1 MNTGG
6 IVVGTAGETTRAEGM
21 ARTEGN
27 ASNAAHGASAPGAD
41 AGSARLLIVEDEPKL
56 AALMTR
62 YLEAGGYRTTTL
74 ADGRLV
80 VPQVREARPD
90 LILLDLMLP
99 GRDGIEIC
107 REVRTFSD
115 VPIIIVT
122 ARVEEIDRLLGLELG
137 ADDYVCKPFSP
148 RELVARVRAILRR
161 TRGGTREPAQAGPGR
176 AGAAPDA
183 AVLPGR
189 PGDALIVDWT
199 DADSRPVRLV
209 IDEDRHEVRLED
221 QVLDLTP
228 VEFRLLAILA
238 AIPGRVLR
246 RDGLLDRLYEDHRVV
261 NDRTVDTHVKNLRR
275 KLMQVVKD
283 RDLIHSVYGIGYKFE
298 P

>member
-1 MNTGG
+1 MAGAAGG
-6 IVVGTAGETTRAEGM
+6 MRGRRCV
-21 ARTEGN
+21 
-27 ASNAAHGASAPGAD
+27 P
-41 AGSARLLIVEDEPKL
+41 ARLLIVEDEPKL

-62 YLEAGGYRTTTL
+62 YLEAAGYQTDRRRPT
-74 ADGRLV
+74 AAWWCR
-80 VPQVREARPD
+80 RCARRRPD

-107 REVRTFSD
+107 RELRTFSD

-161 TRGGTREPAQAGPGR
+161 TRGGEPADLRRPNRRRPAAADRAGRGAGR
-176 AGAAPDA
+176 RLDRCGRPAGAAGDRRGSPRGA
-183 AVLPGR
+183 PGGPVL
-189 PGDALIVDWT
+189 
-199 DADSRPVRLV
+199 
-209 IDEDRHEVRLED
+209 E
-221 QVLDLTP
+221 LTP
-228 VEFRLLAILA
+228 VEFRLLAVLA
-238 AIPGRVLR
+238 AVPGRVLR

>member
-1 MNTGG
+1 MNTGSMAKPDG
-6 IVVGTAGETTRAEGM
+6 VTRNDGGAAGAV
-21 ARTEGN
+21 A
-27 ASNAAHGASAPGAD
+27 
-41 AGSARLLIVEDEPKL
+41 ARLLIVEDEPKL
-56 AALMTR
+56 AALMAR
-62 YLEAGGYRTTTL
+62 YLEAGGYRTTTV

-80 VPQVREARPD
+80 VPQVRETGPD

-107 REVRTFSD
+107 RELRTFSD

-161 TRGGTREPAQAGPGR
+161 TRGGSRGPQSPPGR
-176 AGAAPDA
+176 AATAPGSTAAATTPGSA
-183 AVLPGR
+183 ASADR
-189 PGDALIVDWT
+189 PGEGLGVDWT
-199 DADSRPVRLV
+199 DADSRPVRLL

-221 QVLDLTP
+221 QVLELTP

-238 AIPGRVLR
+238 AVPGRVLR

>member
-1 MNTGG
+1 MNTDSMAKPDGVNKSNGG
-6 IVVGTAGETTRAEGM
+6 SDVG
-21 ARTEGN
+21 
-27 ASNAAHGASAPGAD
+27 SSAFA
-41 AGSARLLIVEDEPKL
+41 ARLLIVEDEPKL
-56 AALMTR
+56 AALMAR

-80 VPQVREARPD
+80 VPKVRESRPD

-107 REVRTFSD
+107 RELRTFSD

-161 TRGGTREPAQAGPGR
+161 TRGDSRGPHSPPGLPAPAPGPS
-176 AGAAPDA
+176 APAD
-183 AVLPGR
+183 R
-189 PGDALIVDWT
+189 PGEALVVDRT
-199 DADSRPVRLV
+199 NADLRPVRLL

-221 QVLDLTP
+221 QVLELTP

-238 AIPGRVLR
+238 AVPGRVLR

-261 NDRTVDTHVKNLRR
+261 NDRTVDTHIKNLRR

>member
-80 VPQVREARPD
+80 VPQVRAAQPD

-99 GRDGIEIC
+99 G
-107 REVRTFSD
+107 
-115 VPIIIVT
+115 
-122 ARVEEIDRLLGLELG
+122 
-137 ADDYVCKPFSP
+137 
-148 RELVARVRAILRR
+148 
-161 TRGGTREPAQAGPGR
+161 
-176 AGAAPDA
+176 
-183 AVLPGR
+183 
-189 PGDALIVDWT
+189 
-199 DADSRPVRLV
+199 
-209 IDEDRHEVRLED
+209 
-221 QVLDLTP
+221 
-228 VEFRLLAILA
+228 
-238 AIPGRVLR
+238 

>member
-1 MNTGG
+1 MDAADPKTAGLEQ
-6 IVVGTAGETTRAEGM
+6 GTAGVQQGSVM
-21 ARTEGN
+21 AR
-27 ASNAAHGASAPGAD
+27 H
-41 AGSARLLIVEDEPKL
+41 RLMIVEDEPKL
-56 AALMTR
+56 AALLAT
-62 YLEAGGYRTTTL
+62 YLNAAGYETVCL

-80 VPQVREARPD
+80 VPQVRAAEPA

-115 VPIIIVT
+115 VPIIMVT

-161 TRGGTREPAQAGPGR
+161 TRGAIRPSADMPPQPSVLSD
-176 AGAAPDA
+176 PDA
-183 AVLPGR
+183 
-189 PGDALIVDWT
+189 
-199 DADSRPVRLV
+199 RPVHLE
-209 IDEDRHEVRLED
+209 IDEDRHQVHLEGRL
-221 QVLDLTP
+221 LDLTP
-228 VEFRLLAILA
+228 VEFRLLAVLA
-238 AIPGRVLR
+238 ADPGRVLR
-246 RDGLLDRLYEDHRVV
+246 RDGLLERLYMDHRVV

-275 KLMQVVKD
+275 KLMQVVAG
-283 RDLIHSVYGIGYKFE
+283 RDLIQSVYGVGYKFE

>member
-1 MNTGG
+1 MPAGATGC
-6 IVVGTAGETTRAEGM
+6 
-21 ARTEGN
+21 
-27 ASNAAHGASAPGAD
+27 SACR
-41 AGSARLLIVEDEPKL
+41 ARLLIVEDEPKL
-56 AALMTR
+56 AALMAR
-62 YLEAGGYRTTTL
+62 YLEAGGYRTDHASPTAAWWCRRCAT
-74 ADGRLV
+74 R
-80 VPQVREARPD
+80 RPD

-107 REVRTFSD
+107 RELRTFSD

-161 TRGGTREPAQAGPGR
+161 TRGGGPRRRPDRRRCAHGAA
-176 AGAAPDA
+176 AGAAA
-183 AVLPGR
+183 SGRR
-189 PGDALIVDWT
+189 PGDALVVDWT
-199 DADSRPVRLV
+199 DADARPVRLV

-228 VEFRLLAILA
+228 VEFRLLAVLA
-238 AIPGRVLR
+238 AVPGRVLR

>member
-6 IVVGTAGETTRAEGM
+6 MTNAEG
-21 ARTEGN
+21 TT
-27 ASNAAHGASAPGAD
+27 AALAGAD
-41 AGSARLLIVEDEPKL
+41 GAARAAARLLIVEDEPKL

-62 YLEAGGYRTTTL
+62 YLQAGGYQTATV

-107 REVRTFSD
+107 RELRTFSD

-161 TRGGTREPAQAGPGR
+161 TRGGGSAPAGPAAADR
-176 AGAAPDA
+176 ADE
-183 AVLPGR
+183 
-189 PGDALIVDWT
+189 ALVVDWT
-199 DADSRPVRLV
+199 DADARPVRLV
-209 IDEDRHEVRLED
+209 IDEDRHEVRLEG

-228 VEFRLLAILA
+228 VEFRLLAVLA
-238 AIPGRVLR
+238 AVPGRVLR

>member
-1 MNTGG
+1 MNTGSMAKPDG
-6 IVVGTAGETTRAEGM
+6 VRRTTSDGSNGGSDGGAAG
-21 ARTEGN
+21 
-27 ASNAAHGASAPGAD
+27 AAA
-41 AGSARLLIVEDEPKL
+41 ARLLVVEDEPKL
-56 AALMTR
+56 AALMAR
-62 YLEAGGYRTTTL
+62 YLEAGGYRTSTIG
-74 ADGRLV
+74 DGRLV
-80 VPQVREARPD
+80 VSQVRETQPD

-99 GRDGIEIC
+99 GRDGIEVC
-107 REVRTFSD
+107 RELRTFSD

-161 TRGGTREPAQAGPGR
+161 TRGGSRGPQSPPGRLASAAGPSGP
-176 AGAAPDA
+176 AAPA
-183 AVLPGR
+183 GERRVVG
-189 PGDALIVDWT
+189 WT
-199 DADSRPVRLV
+199 GADSRPVRLL

-221 QVLDLTP
+221 QVLELTP

-238 AIPGRVLR
+238 AVPGRVLR
-246 RDGLLDRLYEDHRVV
+246 REGLLDRLYEDHRVV

>member
-1 MNTGG
+1 MNTE
-6 IVVGTAGETTRAEGM
+6 AM
-21 ARTEGN
+21 
-27 ASNAAHGASAPGAD
+27 
-41 AGSARLLIVEDEPKL
+41 SARLMIVEDEPKL
-56 AALMTR
+56 AALMVK
-62 YLEAGGYRTTTL
+62 YLEAAGFATQCL

-80 VPQVREARPD
+80 VPAVRAAQPD
-90 LILLDLMLP
+90 LVLLDLMLP

-107 REVRTFSD
+107 RELRTFSD

-148 RELVARVRAILRR
+148 REMVARVRAILRR
-161 TRGGTREPAQAGPGR
+161 TRGAPRLP
-176 AGAAPDA
+176 AGASPSGKQPADA
-183 AVLPGR
+183 VV
-189 PGDALIVDWT
+189 VDWT
-199 DADSRPVRLV
+199 DENARPVRLV
-209 IDEDRHEVRLED
+209 IDESRHQVRLED
-221 QVLDLTP
+221 QLLDLTP

-238 AIPGRVLR
+238 AVPGRVLR
-246 RDGLLDRLYEDHRVV
+246 RDGLLDQLYLDHRIV

>member
-1 MNTGG
+1 MNT
-6 IVVGTAGETTRAEGM
+6 AGQDR
-21 ARTEGN
+21 N
-27 ASNAAHGASAPGAD
+27 SAAMERGAPVN
-41 AGSARLLIVEDEPKL
+41 SARLMIVEDEPKL
-56 AALMTR
+56 AALLAR
-62 YLEAGGYRTTTL
+62 YLQAAGYRTECL
-74 ADGRLV
+74 GDGRLV
-80 VPQVREARPD
+80 VPAVRAASPD

-107 REVRTFSD
+107 REIRTFSD

-148 RELVARVRAILRR
+148 REMVARVRAILRR
-161 TRGGTREPAQAGPGR
+161 TQGGLRPP
-176 AGAAPDA
+176 AGAPAATGYGADA
-183 AVLPGR
+183 VV
-189 PGDALIVDWT
+189 VDWT
-199 DADSRPVRLV
+199 DENARPVRLV
-209 IDEDRHEVRLED
+209 IDEGRHEVRLED
-221 QVLDLTP
+221 QLLDLTP
-228 VEFRLLAILA
+228 VEFRLLAVLA
-238 AIPGRVLR
+238 AVPGRVLR
-246 RDGLLDRLYEDHRVV
+246 RDGLLDRLYMDHRVV

>member
-1 MNTGG
+1 MARIDGMTGG
-6 IVVGTAGETTRAEGM
+6 RQAAGAERAAG
-21 ARTEGN
+21 G
-27 ASNAAHGASAPGAD
+27 AADDIGAAA
-41 AGSARLLIVEDEPKL
+41 ARLLIVEDEPKL

-62 YLEAGGYRTTTL
+62 YLEAAGYHTATL

-80 VPQVREARPD
+80 VPQVRAEQPD
-90 LILLDLMLP
+90 LVLLDLMLP

-107 REVRTFSD
+107 RELRTFSD
-115 VPIIIVT
+115 VPVIIVT

-161 TRGGTREPAQAGPGR
+161 TRGGQRAPAQPPSSAGSAPGSPAA
-176 AGAAPDA
+176 AGS
-183 AVLPGR
+183 GS
-189 PGDALIVDWT
+189 DALVVDWT
-199 DADSRPVRLV
+199 GADSRPVRLV

-238 AIPGRVLR
+238 AVPGRVLR
-246 RDGLLDRLYEDHRVV
+246 RDGLLDRLYADHRVV

>member
-1 MNTGG
+1 MNT
-6 IVVGTAGETTRAEGM
+6 AGM
-21 ARTEGN
+21 DD
-27 ASNAAHGASAPGAD
+27 AAPVPGAVQ
-41 AGSARLLIVEDEPKL
+41 AGGPASGARLMIVEDEPKL
-56 AALMTR
+56 AALLAK
-62 YLEAGGYRTTTL
+62 YLQAAGYQTTCL

-80 VPQVREARPD
+80 VPQVRAAPPD

-107 REVRTFSD
+107 RELRTFSD

-148 RELVARVRAILRR
+148 REMVARVRAILRR
-161 TRGGTREPAQAGPGR
+161 SRGSVSR
-176 AGAAPDA
+176 AGQPAPEEPL
-183 AVLPGR
+183 VT
-189 PGDALIVDWT
+189 DWT
-199 DADSRPVRLV
+199 DAETRPVRLV
-209 IDEDRHEVRLED
+209 IDEDRHQVRLED
-221 QVLDLTP
+221 QLLDLTP

-238 AIPGRVLR
+238 AVPGRVLR
-246 RDGLLDRLYEDHRVV
+246 RDGLLDRLYLDHRVV

-283 RDLIHSVYGIGYKFE
+283 RELVHSVYGIGYKFE

>member
-1 MNTGG
+1 MNTDSMAKPDGVTRSNSGSNGG
-6 IVVGTAGETTRAEGM
+6 SSGGSAGG
-21 ARTEGN
+21 
-27 ASNAAHGASAPGAD
+27 AAGAFA
-41 AGSARLLIVEDEPKL
+41 ARLLIVEDEPKL

-62 YLEAGGYRTTTL
+62 YLEAAGYRTAAV

-80 VPQVREARPD
+80 VPQVRATQPD
-90 LILLDLMLP
+90 LVLLDLMLP

-107 REVRTFSD
+107 RELRTFSD

-161 TRGGTREPAQAGPGR
+161 TRGDSRGPQSPPGR
-176 AGAAPDA
+176 AAPA
-183 AVLPGR
+183 PGPSAPADH
-189 PGDALIVDWT
+189 PGEALVVDWT
-199 DADSRPVRLV
+199 NADSRPVRLS

-221 QVLDLTP
+221 QVLELTP

-238 AIPGRVLR
+238 AVPGRVLR

>member
-6 IVVGTAGETTRAEGM
+6 MTNAEG
-21 ARTEGN
+21 TT
-27 ASNAAHGASAPGAD
+27 AALAGAD
-41 AGSARLLIVEDEPKL
+41 GAARAAARLLIVEDEPKL

-62 YLEAGGYRTTTL
+62 YLQAGGYQTATV

-107 REVRTFSD
+107 RELRTFSD

-161 TRGGTREPAQAGPGR
+161 TRGGGGSAPTGPAGHAGPAAADR
-176 AGAAPDA
+176 ADE
-183 AVLPGR
+183 
-189 PGDALIVDWT
+189 ALVVDWT
-199 DADSRPVRLV
+199 DADARPVRLV
-209 IDEDRHEVRLED
+209 IDEDRHEVRLEG

-228 VEFRLLAILA
+228 VEFRLLAVLA
-238 AIPGRVLR
+238 AVPGRVLR

>member
-1 MNTGG
+1 MNTEAMNAADPS
-6 IVVGTAGETTRAEGM
+6 TAG
-21 ARTEGN
+21 
-27 ASNAAHGASAPGAD
+27 PDDD
-41 AGSARLLIVEDEPKL
+41 AGGARQDEPAAKARLMIVEDEPKL
-56 AALMTR
+56 AALLATYMGA
-62 YLEAGGYRTTTL
+62 AGYETVCL

-80 VPQVREARPD
+80 VPQVRAAAPD

-107 REVRTFSD
+107 RELRTFSD
-115 VPIIIVT
+115 VPIIMVT

-148 RELVARVRAILRR
+148 REMVARVRAILRR
-161 TRGGTREPAQAGPGR
+161 TRGGIRPPSQT
-176 AGAAPDA
+176 APVA
-183 AVLPGR
+183 AVQPPADAGR
-189 PGDALIVDWT
+189 PSGAQVIDWT
-199 DADSRPVRLV
+199 DADARAVRLV
-209 IDEDRHEVRLED
+209 IDEDRHQVHLEGRL
-221 QVLDLTP
+221 LDLTP
-228 VEFRLLAILA
+228 VEFRLLAVLA
-238 AIPGRVLR
+238 AVPGRVLR
-246 RDGLLDRLYEDHRVV
+246 REVLLDRLYMDHRVV

>member
-1 MNTGG
+1 
-6 IVVGTAGETTRAEGM
+6 M
-21 ARTEGN
+21 A
-27 ASNAAHGASAPGAD
+27 GAD
-41 AGSARLLIVEDEPKL
+41 GAARAAARLLIVEDEPKL

-62 YLEAGGYRTTTL
+62 YLEAGGYQTATV

-107 REVRTFSD
+107 RELRAFSD

-161 TRGGTREPAQAGPGR
+161 TRGGGRGSAPAEPAGP
-176 AGAAPDA
+176 AAADSA
-183 AVLPGR
+183 
-189 PGDALIVDWT
+189 DEALVVDWT
-199 DADSRPVRLV
+199 DADARPVRLV

-221 QVLDLTP
+221 QVLELTP
-228 VEFRLLAILA
+228 VEFRLLAVLA
-238 AIPGRVLR
+238 AVPGRVLR